1 MGDLYMRP
9 ELLRRVP
16 LGGTELSVSVM
27 GLGCM
32 GMSECYGPSDAR
44 ENLATL
50 ERALDLGVNFLDTA
64 DSYGPHHNE
73 ELIGRF
79 AVGRRNRLV
88 IASKFGFVR
97 DRILSA
103 ALIDNSPAYIRQ
115 SCEGSLRRLRTE
127 TIDLYYVHRYDPTYP
142 IEETVGVLADLL
154 RQGKI
159 RAIGLSEVSS
169 ATLRRAAAVHPISAL
184 QSEYSLWAR
193 NAEVDMIPVCKELG
207 TSFVAFAPLGR
218 GFLTDTIADVASLA
232 PDDYRRQQPRFTG
245 AAAGANAHLVAQL
258 RELALQQGCTP
269 AQLALAWLLTAQPQ
283 VIPIPGVR
291 RTRHLEE
298 NVAAAQASLT
308 PELTA
313 SLKRIFPIGAAVGAR
328 YDEDGMRLI
337 GR

>member
-79 AVGRRNRLV
+79 AVGRR
-88 IASKFGFVR
+88 
-97 DRILSA
+97 
-103 ALIDNSPAYIRQ
+103 NSPAYIRQ

-193 NAEVDMIPVCKELG
+193 DAEVDMIPVCKELG

-218 GFLTDTIADVASLA
+218 GFLTDTIAEVASLA